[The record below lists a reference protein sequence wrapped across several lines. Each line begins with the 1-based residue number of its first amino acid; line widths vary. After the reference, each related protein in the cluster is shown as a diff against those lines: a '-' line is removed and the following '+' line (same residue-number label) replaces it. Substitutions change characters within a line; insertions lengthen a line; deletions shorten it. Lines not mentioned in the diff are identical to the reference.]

1 MDTDDSHGDTH
12 GLQPVAYQ
20 IMAGDAMNRIVRI
33 AALSIALA
41 LAACGGPGAGDAPA
55 RPPLAGAR
63 IGGPFVLT
71 DGRGR
76 VVRDT
81 DFAGKWRIVYFGY
94 TYCPD
99 ICPVDLQTI
108 AAGLKAFESASPE
121 LGAKVV
127 PIFIT
132 VDPERDTPAV
142 VGNYVAAFHPRMVGL
157 TGSAQ
162 AIADAARGY
171 GVAYS
176 RSQPPGA
183 SEYLMDHS
191 RTAVLMDPAG
201 KPIAL
206 LPQDESP
213 AAVTDALTKWVR

>member
-1 MDTDDSHGDTH
+1 
-12 GLQPVAYQ
+12 
-20 IMAGDAMNRIVRI
+20 MNSIVRSACVALSLI
-33 AALSIALA
+33 AAS
-41 LAACGGPGAGDAPA
+41 CGSPDTPA
-55 RPPLAGAR
+55 DPPLAGAR

-71 DGRGR
+71 DGQNR

-99 ICPVDLQTI
+99 VCPVDLQNI
-108 AAGLKAFESASPE
+108 AAGLRAFEKSEPE

-142 VGNYVAAFHPRMVGL
+142 VGKYVAAFHPRMVGL

-162 AIADAARGY
+162 AIADAAR
-171 GVAYS
+171 AYAVVYAK
-176 RSQPPGA
+176 SQPPGA

-191 RTAVLMDPAG
+191 RTAYLMDPTG

-213 AAVTDALTKWVR
+213 QAVAADLAKWVR